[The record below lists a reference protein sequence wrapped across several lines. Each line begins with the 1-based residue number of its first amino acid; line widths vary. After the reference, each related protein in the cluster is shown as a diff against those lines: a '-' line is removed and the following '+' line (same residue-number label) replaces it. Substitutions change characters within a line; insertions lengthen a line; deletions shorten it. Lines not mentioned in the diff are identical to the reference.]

1 MNRICCLFISLLLS
15 GCGLEDLLYL
25 NPPENPVAHPG
36 DKTFTFYK
44 TLENSELEF
53 RGFEIYYKFYTWDQY
68 PESNITDR
76 TKLENTFNRI
86 SRYSPNKETKDN
98 ISKPLIFIPI
108 PDRSIAFE
116 ITIHFSIVQNHE
128 ISATDILL
136 SQPIDIQIR
145 RGVAYNEGIDPD
157 DFKYFDQAALSE
169 FKESDADVSAA
180 VWPDIQDGN
189 TTKVAL
195 YALSY
200 GKKDLIED
208 VYSVA
213 VYLGE
218 IDIIW

>member
-1 MNRICCLFISLLLS
+1 MFISLLFLS

-76 TKLENTFNRI
+76 TKFEGMGFKRL
-86 SRYSPNKETKDN
+86 SSASDKKDN
-98 ISKPLIFIPI
+98 ISRPLIFVPI
-108 PDRSIAFE
+108 LDRTTKDFTVTIEFESVPDHI
-116 ITIHFSIVQNHE
+116 IT
-128 ISATDILL
+128 ATASVP
-136 SQPIDIQIR
+136 SQPIEVR
-145 RGVAYNEGIDPD
+145 RGVAYDASPYLD
-157 DFKYFDQAALSE
+157 YFKHFDQATHSAFES
-169 FKESDADVSAA
+169 SDADVSPE
-180 VWPDIQDGN
+180 VWTAIEGIDNIYL
-189 TTKVAL
+189 AL

-208 VYSVA
+208 VYSVP
-213 VYLGE
+213 VYLG
-218 IDIIW
+218 DIEVKFW